1 MLMFMLFVVDAPLTM
16 PRDMLG
22 ELLIL
27 ARCDAASGIVLHII
41 TYFVSTISPIP
52 SYISKSAR
60 IGKVKDKEAH

>member
-1 MLMFMLFVVDAPLTM
+1 MLFVVDAPLIM

-22 ELLIL
+22 GATNSSSL
-27 ARCDAASGIVLHII
+27 RAASGIVPHII